1 MHIQKNHKNIDDN
14 INISEH
20 SLTSLEEFIL
30 WLAKAQII
38 GVFFFATFGVW
49 TIIKGYSDNILR
61 DSLISVVG
69 FALVFLFVQEKYIKI
84 KQLTL
89 AKIFFAI
96 SIVGGSFMSI
106 NSILTFGTMFSKQP
120 ITFEIKDLYGFI
132 AYCISIAII
141 IYYYKRLVWENK
153 IRTTD
158 INLKFSENIQKML
171 PEQTI
176 MTTITNS
183 KDNTIQLI
191 IMTEDERTEMEKE
204 MQELINQANE
214 KRSRK

>member
-1 MHIQKNHKNIDDN
+1 MHIQKKHKNIDDN
-14 INISEH
+14 ININEH

-30 WLAKAQII
+30 WLAKIQII

-61 DSLISVVG
+61 DSLISLAG
-69 FALVFLFVQEKYIKI
+69 FALVFIFVQEKYIKI

-158 INLKFSENIQKML
+158 INLKFSDNIQKML

>member
-1 MHIQKNHKNIDDN
+1 MHIQKKHKNIDDN

-61 DSLISVVG
+61 DSLISVAG

-89 AKIFFAI
+89 AKILFAI

-106 NSILTFGTMFSKQP
+106 NSILTFGTMFSKQST
-120 ITFEIKDLYGFI
+120 TFEIKDLYGFI

-158 INLKFSENIQKML
+158 INLKFSDNIQKML

-191 IMTEDERTEMEKE
+191 IMTEDERTKMEKE

>member
-1 MHIQKNHKNIDDN
+1 MHIQKKHKNIDDN
-14 INISEH
+14 ININEH
-20 SLTSLEEFIL
+20 SLTSLDEFIL

-61 DSLISVVG
+61 DSLISLAG
-69 FALVFLFVQEKYIKI
+69 FTLVFLFVQEKYIKI

-89 AKIFFAI
+89 AKILFAI

-158 INLKFSENIQKML
+158 INLKFSDNIQKML

-191 IMTEDERTEMEKE
+191 IMTENERTEMEKE
-204 MQELINQANE
+204 IQELINQANE

>member
-1 MHIQKNHKNIDDN
+1 MHIQKKHKNIDDN

-20 SLTSLEEFIL
+20 SLTSLDEFIL

-61 DSLISVVG
+61 DSLISLAG
-69 FALVFLFVQEKYIKI
+69 FTLVFLFVQEKYIKI

-89 AKIFFAI
+89 AKILFAI

-158 INLKFSENIQKML
+158 INLKFSDNIQKML

-191 IMTEDERTEMEKE
+191 IMTENERTEMEKE
-204 MQELINQANE
+204 IQELINQANE

>member
-1 MHIQKNHKNIDDN
+1 MHIQKKHKNIDDN
-14 INISEH
+14 ININEH

-61 DSLISVVG
+61 DSLISVAG

-89 AKIFFAI
+89 AKILFAI

-106 NSILTFGTMFSKQP
+106 NSILTFGTMFSKQST
-120 ITFEIKDLYGFI
+120 TFEIKDLYGFI

-158 INLKFSENIQKML
+158 INLKFSDNIQKML

>member
-1 MHIQKNHKNIDDN
+1 MHIQKKHKNIDDN

-20 SLTSLEEFIL
+20 SLTSLDEFIL

-61 DSLISVVG
+61 DSLISLAG

-158 INLKFSENIQKML
+158 INLKFSDNIQKML

-183 KDNTIQLI
+183 KYNTIQLI

>member
-1 MHIQKNHKNIDDN
+1 MYIQKKHKNIDDN
-14 INISEH
+14 ININEH
-20 SLTSLEEFIL
+20 SLTSLDEFIL

-61 DSLISVVG
+61 DSLISLAG

-106 NSILTFGTMFSKQP
+106 NSILTF
-120 ITFEIKDLYGFI
+120 
-132 AYCISIAII
+132 CIIF
-141 IYYYKRLVWENK
+141 YKRVGY
-153 IRTTD
+153 
-158 INLKFSENIQKML
+158 
-171 PEQTI
+171 
-176 MTTITNS
+176 
-183 KDNTIQLI
+183 QLSVNYFI
-191 IMTEDERTEMEKE
+191 IC
-204 MQELINQANE
+204 
-214 KRSRK
+214 

>member
-1 MHIQKNHKNIDDN
+1 MHIQKKHKNIDDN

-20 SLTSLEEFIL
+20 SLTSLDEFIL

-61 DSLISVVG
+61 DSLISLAG
-69 FALVFLFVQEKYIKI
+69 FTLVFLFVQEKYIKI

-158 INLKFSENIQKML
+158 INLKFSDNIQKML

-191 IMTEDERTEMEKE
+191 IMTENERTEMEKE
-204 MQELINQANE
+204 IQELINQANE

>member
-69 FALVFLFVQEKYIKI
+69 FALVFLFVQDKYIKI

>member
-1 MHIQKNHKNIDDN
+1 MHIQKKHKNIDDN

-20 SLTSLEEFIL
+20 SLTSLDEFIL

-61 DSLISVVG
+61 DSLISLAG

-158 INLKFSENIQKML
+158 INLKFSDNIQKIL

-191 IMTEDERTEMEKE
+191 IMTEDERTKMEKE
-204 MQELINQANE
+204 IQELINQANE

>member
-1 MHIQKNHKNIDDN
+1 MHIQKKHKNIDDN
-14 INISEH
+14 ININEH

-61 DSLISVVG
+61 DSLISVAG

-106 NSILTFGTMFSKQP
+106 NSILTFGTMFSKQST
-120 ITFEIKDLYGFI
+120 TFEIKDLYGFI

-183 KDNTIQLI
+183 KYNTIQLI

>member
-1 MHIQKNHKNIDDN
+1 MHIQKKHKNIDDN
-14 INISEH
+14 ININEH
-20 SLTSLEEFIL
+20 SLTSLDEFIL

-61 DSLISVVG
+61 DSLISLAG

-96 SIVGGSFMSI
+96 SIVGGSFICI
-106 NSILTFGTMFSKQP
+106 NSILTFGTMFSKQST
-120 ITFEIKDLYGFI
+120 TFEIKDLYGFI

-158 INLKFSENIQKML
+158 INLKFSDNIQKML

-183 KDNTIQLI
+183 KYNTIQLI
-191 IMTEDERTEMEKE
+191 IMTEYERTEMEKE

>member
-1 MHIQKNHKNIDDN
+1 MHIQKKHKNIDDN

-20 SLTSLEEFIL
+20 SLTSLDEFIL

-61 DSLISVVG
+61 DSLISVAG

-89 AKIFFAI
+89 AKILFAI

-106 NSILTFGTMFSKQP
+106 NSILTFGTMFSKQST
-120 ITFEIKDLYGFI
+120 TFEIKDLYGFI

-158 INLKFSENIQKML
+158 INLKFSDNIQKML